1 MRAEDVLPDQV
12 NQADVGGVT
21 VRKGTVAA
29 FLHNA
34 RCWSDP
40 LGTPELR
47 AAAQRDIE
55 DALPALRALGLF
67 DVLDIRDPALRE
79 WIAARIQAS

>member
-1 MRAEDVLPDQV
+1 MRSEDVLPDHV
-12 NQADVGGVT
+12 NQGEFNGVT
-21 VRKGTVAA
+21 VRKGTIAA

-40 LGTPELR
+40 LTAPELR

-55 DALPALRALGLF
+55 SALPDLQALGLF
-67 DVLDIRDPALRE
+67 DVLDIRDAALRE

>member
-1 MRAEDVLPDQV
+1 MRAEDVLPDHV
-12 NQADVGGVT
+12 NQGDFNGVT
-21 VRKGTVAA
+21 VRKGTIAA

-40 LGTPELR
+40 LSAPDQR

-55 DALPALRALGLF
+55 ASLPDLRALGLF

-79 WIAARIQAS
+79 WIGARIQAS

>member
-1 MRAEDVLPDQV
+1 MRAEDVLPDHV
-12 NQADVGGVT
+12 NQADVDGVT

-47 AAAQRDIE
+47 AAAQRDIG